1 MSWHLEQALLTWIHI
16 TSAAIWVG
24 GSLFIGV
31 VFAPIL
37 KKMSMPVEDRI
48 QLMVQV
54 GRRFNKLALP
64 ALFILIATGMYQ
76 AHLVLQKSD
85 ILYDTSYGHVLII
98 KMILVAAL
106 LILYA
111 VHVRIIRKD
120 VEDKIIAKEMPPE
133 QLQKLRKK
141 IIILGEVTVVLS
153 VIILVLSVSTKC
165 RWTIMIGFLIGRFQP
180 FHLRTLGGNKICII
194 KS

>member
-1 MSWHLEQALLTWIHI
+1 MALEQALLSWVHI

-37 KKMSMPVEDRI
+37 KKMSMSVEERLE
-48 QLMVQV
+48 LMIKV
-54 GRRFNKLALP
+54 GRRFNKIAVP
-64 ALFILIATGMYQ
+64 ALIILIVTGMYQ

-85 ILYDTSYGHVLII
+85 ILYDTSYGNILII
-98 KMILVAAL
+98 KIILVVAL
-106 LILYA
+106 IVTYA

-120 VEDKIIAKEMPPE
+120 VEDQIITNQISEH

-141 IIILGEVTVVLS
+141 IIILGEITVVLS
-153 VIILVLSVSTKC
+153 VIIL
-165 RWTIMIGFLIGRFQP
+165 FLAA
-180 FHLRTLGGNKICII
+180 LLNSGGEI
-194 KS
+194 